1 MIPQKLNDPFKI
13 EISLKPF
20 KNKRNSIEVDPS
32 LLSPILEIKK
42 PYTGA
47 YFYPSGMSGKK
58 KLSKY
63 FKDEKLSLF
72 EKQNQWIL
80 TSNNQVVWVIGKR
93 ADNRFSLSLK
103 SNKRMYISIE
113 LS

>member
-1 MIPQKLNDPFKI
+1 MSADAN
-13 EISLKPF
+13 
-20 KNKRNSIEVDPS
+20 
-32 LLSPILEIKK
+32 LSPFL
-42 PYTGA
+42 G
-47 YFYPSGMSGKK
+47 GKN
-58 KLSKY
+58 LTLDLNS
-63 FKDEKLSLF
+63 FATCNIEKLSLF

-93 ADNRFSLSLK
+93 ADNRFSSSLK

>member
-1 MIPQKLNDPFKI
+1 MDP
-13 EISLKPF
+13 
-20 KNKRNSIEVDPS
+20 N
-32 LLSPILEIKK
+32 LLSSVLQIRK

-47 YFYPSGMSGKK
+47 YFFPSGMSGKK
-58 KLSKY
+58 KLSKF

-93 ADNRFSLSLK
+93 ADRRFLPNTK
-103 SNKRMYISIE
+103 SKKRMYIRIQS
-113 LS
+113 S